1 MSTISIDIPAKS
13 FAICILEGIFTSTVY
28 DPVRPEEI
36 SMSRGCSATVLLDLR
51 EAKKMADKV
60 DRLIPKLNTGYSQQ
74 FRKTR
79 GELVRKIRAIE
90 ISEAPIKKT
99 IDKPET
105 TPPAWMLE
113 IDPDL

>member
-1 MSTISIDIPAKS
+1 MSVISIDIPAKS

-51 EAKKMADKV
+51 EAKKMADKF
-60 DRLIPKLNTGYSQQ
+60 DRLMPELNTGYSQQ
-74 FRKTR
+74 FRKNR
-79 GELVRKIRAIE
+79 DELLRQIRSIE

-105 TPPAWMLE
+105 PPPAWMLE
-113 IDPDL
+113 IDPEL

>member
-1 MSTISIDIPAKS
+1 MNAISIDIPAKS

-36 SMSRGCSATVLLDLR
+36 TMSHGCNATVLLDLR
-51 EAKKMADKV
+51 EAKKMAAKF

-74 FRKTR
+74 FRKNR
-79 GELVRKIRAIE
+79 GELVRQIRIIE
-90 ISEAPIKKT
+90 LNKTPTKKST
-99 IDKPET
+99 YKPE

-113 IDPDL
+113 IDPEL

>member
-1 MSTISIDIPAKS
+1 MSAISIDIPAKS

-51 EAKKMADKV
+51 EAKKMADKF

-74 FRKTR
+74 FRR
-79 GELVRKIRAIE
+79 NQGELLRQIRAIE
-90 ISEAPIKKT
+90 ISEAPTKKST
-99 IDKPET
+99 YKPE
-105 TPPAWMLE
+105 PPSAWMLE
-113 IDPDL
+113 IDPEL

>member
-51 EAKKMADKV
+51 EAKKWLI
-60 DRLIPKLNTGYSQQ
+60 RLTGLYLN
-74 FRKTR
+74 
-79 GELVRKIRAIE
+79 LIRAILNNLE
-90 ISEAPIKKT
+90 
-99 IDKPET
+99 KPGES
-105 TPPAWMLE
+105 
-113 IDPDL
+113 